1 MLEIANLQNQIKSAI
16 KYDLEDD
23 PYAKLRFSAIA
34 KQQLAEISN
43 LPLQNRHKALTNLK
57 RQIDERYLEEIPLV
71 IANLPN
77 KNTRERQQ
85 AYYGIMLLCLDD
97 SLTIND
103 KQQLNTEQLAIYAI
117 NIDEIIENNKINQ
130 MQYEYT
136 KNQINIQ
143 LLALLTNNNFNS
155 QLAKNIV
162 TTIQLLLEKNH
173 GDITKN

>member
-1 MLEIANLQNQIKSAI
+1 MLKIAHLQNQIKSAI

-34 KQQLAEISN
+34 KQQLAEINN

-57 RQIDERYLEEIPLV
+57 KQIDERYLEEIPLI

-103 KQQLNTEQLAIYAI
+103 SQQLNAEQLAIYAI
-117 NIDEIIENNKINQ
+117 NIDELIENNKIKQ
-130 MQYEYT
+130 IQHEDAQ
-136 KNQINIQ
+136 NQINIQ
-143 LLALLTNNNFNS
+143 LLAFLINNNFDS
-155 QLAKNIV
+155 QLAQEIV
-162 TTIQLLLEKNH
+162 ANIQLILDNKKL
-173 GDITKN
+173 